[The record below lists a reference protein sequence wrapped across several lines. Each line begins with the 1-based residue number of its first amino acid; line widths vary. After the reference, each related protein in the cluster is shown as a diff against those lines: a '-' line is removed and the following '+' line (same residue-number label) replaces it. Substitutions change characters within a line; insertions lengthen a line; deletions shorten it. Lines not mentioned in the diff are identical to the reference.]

1 VVYRRIVSSAMLDLL
16 YFFYFAR
23 AGLLLCAQKINP
35 RSRPRYRDNSGG
47 ARETYVVLENNR
59 NGTQTKNLGSSTGSF
74 SCFGLNFGLIKIGLS
89 LLLVYKTGGM
99 DSFVLLVTRM

>member
-1 VVYRRIVSSAMLDLL
+1 MHS
-16 YFFYFAR
+16 
-23 AGLLLCAQKINP
+23 P

-59 NGTQTKNLGSSTGSF
+59 NGTQTKNLMRNRGAV
-74 SCFGLNFGLIKIGLS
+74 SCFGLNFGLIKIGVS

-99 DSFVLLVTRM
+99 DSFVLLFTRMYKKA